1 MSDSSN
7 KLAGMSLQ
15 DFADELSTNSVAPGG
30 GSVAALVGGLG
41 SGLVSMV
48 AALTHEKKGFE
59 DYRIEMEAVGIKAQ
73 TIKQQLT
80 VLVDEDTDAFNA
92 VIEANRLPD
101 STKEEMATK
110 EMSLLVANKR
120 AITVP
125 LEVVRLSHQ
134 VLELAVDLVNK
145 GNPNSVSDVG
155 VAGEVAY
162 AGVRGGSLN
171 VYINLPT
178 VDSDPKFIL
187 KVKKEVDLL
196 LQQAT
201 SLRDK
206 IFTDSLKIINK

>member
-1 MSDSSN
+1 VLQHL
-7 KLAGMSLQ
+7 LA
-15 DFADELSTNSVAPGG
+15 
-30 GSVAALVGGLG
+30 
-41 SGLVSMV
+41 

-59 DYRIEMEAVGIKAQ
+59 ERREEMEAIGTKAQ

-80 VLVDEDTDAFNA
+80 ALIDEDTDAFNA
-92 VIEANRLPD
+92 VLEANRLAD
-101 STKEEMATK
+101 SSDEEMTAK
-110 EMSLLVANKR
+110 ETAILAANKR

-125 LEVVRLSHQ
+125 LEVARLSHQ
-134 VLELAVDLVNK
+134 VLELAAGLVNR

-171 VYINLPT
+171 VDINLPA
-178 VDSDPKFIL
+178 VDSDPEFFTE
-187 KVKKEVDLL
+187 VKKEVELL

-206 IFTDSLKIINK
+206 IFTESLNIINT